1 WRHTRVRGADYDEF
15 IENFIQSVS
24 RRFPNVLLQ
33 WEDFARH
40 NAKRLLEKYKDR
52 LCTFNDDIQGTGA
65 VTIAALLSAVK
76 VIGEKLS
83 QQRIVMF
90 GAGSAATGIAEQIIA
105 AMMREGAT
113 KEEAMANLWLI
124 DIGGLIHTGRTN
136 LEELSAPYAQPQERI
151 QGWQLENPEYIRLA
165 DVVRNLQ
172 PTVLIGAA
180 AQPGA
185 FTEEIVRDM
194 AQHVT
199 QPIILPL
206 SNPTSRSEADPTDL
220 LQWTEGR
227 AL

>member
-1 WRHTRVRGADYDEF
+1 
-15 IENFIQSVS
+15 
-24 RRFPNVLLQ
+24 
-33 WEDFARH
+33 
-40 NAKRLLEKYKDR
+40 LEKYKDR

-65 VTIAALLSAVK
+65 VTITALLSAVK
-76 VIGEKLS
+76 GIGEKIP
-83 QQRIVMF
+83 QQRVLMF
-90 GAGSAATGIAEQIIA
+90 GAGAAATGLPEQIIA
-105 AMMREGAT
+105 AGVGEGAG
-113 KEEAMANLWLI
+113 KEEALANLWLI

-194 AQHVT
+194 AQH
-199 QPIILPL
+199 
-206 SNPTSRSEADPTDL
+206 
-220 LQWTEGR
+220 
-227 AL
+227 